1 MNRDAETVPAHH
13 ETPDIAELRRLAEAA
28 TPGPWEWDDNHARPG
43 LRHGRSFG
51 GVLFRCG
58 ALYGPDAADA
68 AFIAAANPA
77 AVLALL
83 DHLAHMREARDNA
96 RAEVERLT
104 AKVERVRELHKSS
117 GDAETQGYTGLGY
130 GYISPYC
137 MGEVASDEYGVT
149 WPCET
154 ICALDGAE
162 S

>member
-1 MNRDAETVPAHH
+1 MNRDTETVPAHH
-13 ETPDIAELRRLAEAA
+13 ETLDLVELRRLAENA

-83 DHLAHMREARDNA
+83 DVAAERDALA
-96 RAEVERLT
+96 
-104 AKVERVRELHKSS
+104 AKVERVRALHQREVIAVHEFGPEAWCPTCELH
-117 GDAETQGYTGLGY
+117 Y
-130 GYISPYC
+130 
-137 MGEVASDEYGVT
+137 
-149 WPCET
+149 PCPT
-154 ICALDGAE
+154 IRALNEE
-162 S
+162 SK